1 MRFRAFLALA
11 VLGAPVV
18 LAAQEPTPR
27 RFSVVGS
34 VRDSIADKA
43 LVGAVV
49 QIVLTDAMR
58 TAWSTRTDDRGR
70 FRFDS
75 IAPGEYFA
83 TFYHPAVDS
92 LGVQAPVRRVRLGA
106 RDPERL
112 DLGIP
117 ALKQVMTALC
127 PDMQPSDS
135 AAVLVGEVRDADTGA
150 PMAGATVV
158 AYWVDF
164 IIDREGLRT
173 VPQGVQTSTGAGGA
187 FALCQLPSNGQVAV
201 QATAGA
207 RATGVLEVDFT
218 TRSVV
223 RRDFTLGEGTT
234 VVLSPGD
241 GSSTAS
247 RDTVLRGPARLTGTV
262 FNESNRPVRDAI
274 VEVLRTGTST
284 ATDTAGRFELANLP
298 VGTHALEVRRIGF
311 APQHIP
317 VQLASRG
324 PSIVNVVLEKPV
336 RMLDAV
342 QVTETIYSRRQV
354 ELERRRR
361 RGFGHFIT
369 REELDRSAA
378 SQLSDILRRV
388 PGVRV
393 YSSPTGNVVVFQRG
407 SSFSGPCRPTVYLD
421 GMRLG
426 TAEDL
431 DFLANVNTLEAVE
444 VYTSA
449 GQAPVEFWSGG
460 CGSLVLWTRME
471 GGRPVPKAKPDSGQ

>member
-11 VLGAPVV
+11 LLGAPVV
-18 LAAQEPTPR
+18 LAAQEPATR
-27 RFSVVGS
+27 HISVVGT

-49 QIVLTDAMR
+49 QIVRTDAVR
-58 TAWSTRTDDRGR
+58 AARSAQTDNRGR

-75 IAPGEYFA
+75 IVPGEYFA
-83 TFYHPAVDS
+83 TFFPPAVDS
-92 LGVQAPVRRVRLGA
+92 LGVQAPVRQVRLGA

-112 DLGIP
+112 DLAIP
-117 ALKQVMTALC
+117 AVERVIAALC
-127 PDMQPSDS
+127 PGTQPADS
-135 AAVLVGEVRDADTGA
+135 AAVLVGEVRDADTA
-150 PMAGATVV
+150 EPIAGATVL
-158 AYWVDF
+158 ASWLDI

-173 VPQGVQTSTGAGGA
+173 VPQDVQTSTGSQGA
-187 FALCQLPSNGQVAV
+187 FALCHLPDGGQVAV
-201 QATAGA
+201 QASADT
-207 RATGVLEVDFT
+207 RATGSLEVTFKA
-218 TRSVV
+218 RSIV
-223 RRDFTLGEGTT
+223 RRDFTLAEGTT
-234 VVLSPGD
+234 VVVAAGD
-241 GSSTAS
+241 TSDAS

-262 FNESNRPVRDAI
+262 LNESNRPVRDAI
-274 VEVLRTGTST
+274 VEVVRTGMST
-284 ATDTAGRFELANLP
+284 ATDTAGRFQLANLP
-298 VGTHALEVRRIGF
+298 VGTHALEVRRVGF

-317 VQLASRG
+317 VQLASRS
-324 PSIVNVVLEKPV
+324 PSTVNVVLEKPV

-342 QVTETIYSRRQV
+342 EVTETVYSRRQV

-369 REELDRSAA
+369 REDLERRAA
-378 SQLSDILRRV
+378 SQLSDVLRSV

-426 TAEDL
+426 TNEDL
-431 DFLANVNTLEAVE
+431 DFLANVNSLEAVE

-460 CGSLVLWTRME
+460 CGSLVLWTRMD
-471 GGRPVPKAKPDSGQ
+471 GGRP